1 MSNSQNDHHLITK
14 YQQYTT
20 RGQIRYVGELE
31 HRALKTHKFLVDSA
45 EWMLERKIKDQFDK
59 WDDIWA
65 KNWQKSQIQLEKE
78 LSLNAAEE
86 KTKECQEKIQE
97 IDFILKESVGIDHS
111 VKWNSLIDKKQFK
124 VPNPKEDLSQ
134 QLGKISAPVKT
145 ELKSLP
151 KQPDK
156 LFFMPQLNIID
167 RLIKSRT
174 QEKQRMAEALYD
186 QAIFVWNTKVKEVEK
201 YNENVEKRYNDD
213 VKEYENNKQNVI
225 EEYVELQKAW
235 ELQMDEYYSKQNE
248 TNLKIHALKDLY
260 DAKDPIAIVEYCELV
275 VNRSE
280 YPENFP
286 REVDLEYNA
295 ENKFLIIDY
304 VLPSPDDLPKLMEVK
319 YIAVKKEVKEYYL
332 PDTQIVKMYDNA
344 IYNIVLKTI
353 YELFQSDKTDT
364 IETIILNGWVKAIN
378 KATGKMT
385 NSCIVSIQVKKAEFM
400 DIDLVNVDPK
410 ICFKNLKGVG
420 SSKLFGITP
429 IQPIIKLN
437 KNDKRFVSSY
447 DVAQSLDEGYN
458 LAAMGW
464 EDFEH
469 LIREIFGK
477 EFSYNGGE
485 VKVTQASRDGGVD
498 AIAFDPDPIRGGKIV
513 IQAKRYT
520 NTVGVSA
527 VRDLYGTVLN
537 EGASTGILV
546 TTSDYGP
553 DAYEFAKNKPL
564 KLLSGGNLLY
574 LLEKHGHK
582 AKIDLVEAKRL
593 NKE

>member
-1 MSNSQNDHHLITK
+1 MSNSQNDHHLIKK

-20 RGQIRYVGELE
+20 RGQIRYIAEVE
-31 HRALKTHKFLVDSA
+31 HKALKTHKFLVDSA
-45 EWMLERKIKDQFDK
+45 EWMLESKIKEQFDK

-78 LSLNAAEE
+78 LNLNAAEE

-124 VPNPKEDLSQ
+124 VPNPKEEISQ
-134 QLGKISAPVKT
+134 ELGKINTPVKT
-145 ELKSLP
+145 ELTPLP
-151 KQPDK
+151 RQPDK
-156 LFFMPQLNIID
+156 SFFAPQLNIID
-167 RLIKSRT
+167 KLIKSRA
-174 QEKQRMAEALYD
+174 QEKQRMAEAFYD
-186 QAIFVWNTKVKEVEK
+186 QSIFVWRAKVEETKKH
-201 YNENVEKRYNDD
+201 NENLEKSYNRD
-213 VKEYENNKQNVI
+213 VKEYENSKQNVI
-225 EEYVELQKAW
+225 NKYVELEKAW
-235 ELQMDEYYSKQNE
+235 ELQMDEYYSQQNE
-248 TNLKIHALKDLY
+248 TNLKVHALKDLY